1 MRLSCTWSWA
11 WAAACFSQAP
21 TYISPRPLFTHS
33 SLTQHPHKIATAA
46 TAAGSHL
53 TPHPL
58 FTLSVS
64 ASPCRSPARL
74 FPFAAL
80 RRRGS
85 QPTPRARL
93 THPDRLSLLPVL
105 PVPLSP
111 VPPSSPF
118 KSFHHLFFY
127 HPSLCESFVLS
138 EDDHDVFTQPSY
150 EGPPTC
156 PAHTIGVPL

>member
-85 QPTPRARL
+85 QPTPSL
-93 THPDRLSLLPVL
+93 TQTACPFYLSCLCHCL
-105 PVPLSP
+105 P